1 MLAGER
7 ATLMLTGTACEKQ
20 GIDKIQNFYISIT
33 TRCDRADG
41 RDCSVCKRAVKIN
54 SLASESNLFL
64 QAVSHDYTRD

>member
-33 TRCDRADG
+33 TRCDKADG
-41 RDCSVCKRAVKIN
+41 
-54 SLASESNLFL
+54 
-64 QAVSHDYTRD
+64 